1 MQMETYYIL
10 WRYYKAKIKLKKKS
24 VIYQYS
30 EKALLE
36 QSKLKQH
43 LRVCS
48 KSMRLKVR
56 NILQLTGL
64 MWIGEILFDIFQ
76 KFDWRSWRTNLNF
89 KTLESKINFVKKVN
103 DDFCRTTV
111 PEKHVLLPSRM
122 CGGSGNTLFNRT
134 RSARVYRSLG
144 TKSRIRYH

>member
-1 MQMETYYIL
+1 METYYIL

-24 VIYQYS
+24 LIYQYS

-56 NILQLTGL
+56 NIL
-64 MWIGEILFDIFQ
+64 
-76 KFDWRSWRTNLNF
+76 
-89 KTLESKINFVKKVN
+89 
-103 DDFCRTTV
+103 
-111 PEKHVLLPSRM
+111 
-122 CGGSGNTLFNRT
+122 
-134 RSARVYRSLG
+134 
-144 TKSRIRYH
+144 

>member
-10 WRYYKAKIKLKKKS
+10 WKYYKAKIKLKKKS

-30 EKALLE
+30 EKSLLE

-56 NILQLTGL
+56 NIL
-64 MWIGEILFDIFQ
+64 
-76 KFDWRSWRTNLNF
+76 
-89 KTLESKINFVKKVN
+89 
-103 DDFCRTTV
+103 
-111 PEKHVLLPSRM
+111 
-122 CGGSGNTLFNRT
+122 
-134 RSARVYRSLG
+134 
-144 TKSRIRYH
+144 